1 MEKLREIFYK
11 LIEKPL
17 YTAIAGFVIG
27 LIIGLPIL
35 GWWLWPV
42 KWKDADA
49 SFLRQDLKEQY
60 LCMVVDSYNV
70 NQDAN
75 LAAARIDSLGVD
87 LKTTPFLFDNLAAG
101 GCNYAPS
108 DKVVMGLKS
117 ALLAAEPAVIATE
130 EVKKDA
136 EKEKVEDKAAETAA
150 PAEEEDKVSEPAAP
164 AEVGQSTVI
173 PLPGETVAKEKKGG
187 SVLLLSLLCALFLVI
202 GGALVY
208 IFFIRPR
215 RTQDDVPPTMD
226 DDSNYVE
233 EDTYDE
239 APDYPAVVTPPPP
252 PVFDEEPPRVP
263 VMDYFRE
270 PEVTAEPEV
279 LEAPVTPE
287 VVEEIAKTPVVKAAA
302 VAAPV
307 ARSADPVAHF
317 MTTYVIGDDL
327 YDDSFSIDAPNGSF
341 LGECGVGIL
350 DTIGVGDPKKVTAFE
365 VWLFDKN
372 DIQTVTKVLL
382 SAHAMNDSGI
392 KQRLASKGE
401 LVQIESG
408 QQLLLET
415 ATLQLEARIIEM
427 VYGQGALPSG
437 SFFQRMT
444 LELSVWPK

>member
-1 MEKLREIFYK
+1 MEKLREIFNK
-11 LIEKPL
+11 VIEKPL
-17 YTAIAGFVIG
+17 YTAIAGLVVG

-49 SFLRQDLKEQY
+49 SFLRQDLKDQY
-60 LCMVVDSYNV
+60 LCMVVDSYSV
-70 NQDAN
+70 NNDAR
-75 LAAARIDSLGVD
+75 LAASRIDSLGVD
-87 LKTTPFLFDNLAAG
+87 LQTTPFLFDNLAAG
-101 GCNYAPS
+101 GCNYAPT
-108 DKVVMGLKS
+108 DKLIKGLKS
-117 ALLAAEPAVIATE
+117 ALLAEEPVVLETE
-130 EVKKDA
+130 EAVKEADKG
-136 EKEKVEDKAAETAA
+136 EVKET
-150 PAEEEDKVSEPAAP
+150 EPAAP
-164 AEVGQSTVI
+164 AEVVESTAI
-173 PLPGETVAKEKKGG
+173 PLPGDNTPDEKNGG
-187 SVLLLSLLCALFLVI
+187 SVLLLSLLCALFLII
-202 GGALVY
+202 GGALIY
-208 IFFIRPR
+208 IFFIRNR
-215 RTQDDVPPTMD
+215 RSRDEVPPSMD
-226 DDSNYVE
+226 E
-233 EDTYDE
+233 EGTYEEEPYDE
-239 APDYPAVVTPPPP
+239 APEYPAVVTPPPT
-252 PVFDEEPPRVP
+252 PVFEEESTDTSP
-263 VMDYFRE
+263 MDYFHE
-270 PEVTAEPEV
+270 PEGIEASAEMEIPEI
-279 LEAPVTPE
+279 PD
-287 VVEEIAKTPVVKAAA
+287 VVQEKAKTPQVKAAGVSAA
-302 VAAPV
+302 VL
-307 ARSADPVAHF
+307 RNSDLVAHF

-327 YDDSFSIDAPNGSF
+327 YDDSFSIDSPNGSF

-415 ATLQLEARIIEM
+415 ATLQLEARVIEM

>member
-1 MEKLREIFYK
+1 MEKLRDIFNK
-11 LIEKPL
+11 LIERPL
-17 YTAIAGFVIG
+17 YTAIAGFVVG

-60 LCMVVDSYNV
+60 LCMVVDSYKV
-70 NQDAN
+70 NNDAN

-108 DKVVMGLKS
+108 DKEVMGLKS
-117 ALLAAEPAVIATE
+117 ALLEAEPAVVATE
-130 EVKKDA
+130 EAGKDPEKAEVKD
-136 EKEKVEDKAAETAA
+136 KENATEAAA
-150 PAEEEDKVSEPAAP
+150 PAEITE
-164 AEVGQSTVI
+164 STEI
-173 PLPGETVAKEKKGG
+173 PLPGETAPKEKKGG

-202 GGALVY
+202 GGALIY

-215 RTQDDVPPTMD
+215 RTQDAVPSSMD
-226 DDSNYVE
+226 DENAYIE
-233 EDTYDE
+233 EEPYDE

-252 PVFDEEPPRVP
+252 PVVEEELPEPP

-270 PEVTAEPEV
+270 PEATEESEVPEVTA
-279 LEAPVTPE
+279 TPE
-287 VVEEIAKTPVVKAAA
+287 PFEEITKTPTVKAAA
-302 VAAPV
+302 ISAPV
-307 ARSADPVAHF
+307 ARGSDPVAHF

-415 ATLQLEARIIEM
+415 ATLQLEARVIEM